1 MNRRKE
7 NTWRTLNNQ
16 PRVPTVGEVVAKFQ
30 ESMSDYHKHA
40 RGDWDDSMV
49 IDDILYCLGVA
60 LDPEKYRYG
69 QGYRKFKAD
78 LIKMFEES
86 K

>member
-7 NTWRTLNNQ
+7 NTWRRLNDM
-16 PRVPTVGEVVAKFQ
+16 PLVPTVEEVVTTFKK
-30 ESMSDYHKHA
+30 SMDDYPKTV
-40 RGDWDDSMV
+40 RNDWNDQV
-49 IDDILYCLGVA
+49 FIDDILYCLGIA
-60 LDPEKYRYG
+60 IDKEKYQYG

-78 LIKMFEES
+78 LIMILEES